1 MEDPKI
7 SIIIPVYNTE
17 KYLPSCIESALN
29 QTYSNIEIICIDDG
43 STDTSGDLLDAY
55 AKKDNRLKVVHKFN
69 GGLSSSRNV
78 GLERATGN
86 IIMFLDS
93 DDWLTR
99 DTVLNIALSFRD
111 DNIDCVTF
119 GMEAYADGDITQ
131 NLNGMN
137 RYLKLKYEGEVDFNF
152 DRALKTN
159 IHVCNKA
166 FKAQNIK
173 NLRFIQG
180 LLYEDIF
187 FMWYNFLH
195 INKMMYLPDTYYKYR
210 IHSGSIMESSNNIKS
225 FEKAKDHLLN
235 IHCLI
240 DALENEP
247 KLLLKNRLELEILI
261 LNNARRELELVES
274 KEFIKVFNQK
284 EATQIHLRA
293 TIENTE
299 RALLYGE

>member
-1 MEDPKI
+1 MEDFKI

-17 KYLPSCIESALN
+17 KYLPSCIKSVLH
-29 QTYSNIEIICIDDG
+29 QTYSNIEVICVDDG
-43 STDTSGDLLDAY
+43 STDTSGNLLDAY
-55 AKKDNRLKVVHKFN
+55 AKEDKRLKVIHKSN
-69 GGLSSSRNV
+69 GGLSSARNA
-78 GLERATGN
+78 GLDNATGD

-99 DTVLNIALSFRD
+99 DTMLNVALAFRE

-119 GMEAYADGDITQ
+119 GMEAYADGEVTQ
-131 NLNGMN
+131 NLDGMN
-137 RYLKLKYEGEVDFNF
+137 RYLKLKYDGEVDFNF

-195 INKMMYLPDTYYKYR
+195 INKMMYLSDAYYKYR
-210 IHSGSIMESSNNIKS
+210 IHSGSIMESSNNLKS
-225 FEKAKDHLLN
+225 FEKAKDHLMN
-235 IHCLI
+235 IYYLI
-240 DALENEP
+240 DSLENEP
-247 KLLLKNRLELEILI
+247 RLLLKNRLELEILI

-274 KEFIKVFNQK
+274 KEFIKVFDQK
-284 EATQIHLRA
+284 EVTQIHLRA
-293 TIENTE
+293 AVESAE
-299 RALLYGE
+299 RTLLYGE

>member
-1 MEDPKI
+1 MEETKV

-17 KYLPSCIESALN
+17 KYLFSCIESVQH

-43 STDTSGDLLDAY
+43 STDSSGHLLDTY
-55 AKKDNRLKVVHKFN
+55 AKLDRRLKVLHKLN
-69 GGLSSSRNV
+69 GGLSSARNA
-78 GLERATGN
+78 GLDIATGD

-93 DDWLTR
+93 DDWLESNAIENIVLAFNDR
-99 DTVLNIALSFRD
+99 D
-111 DNIDCVTF
+111 IDCVTF
-119 GMEAYADGDITQ
+119 GMEAYADGEVTQ
-131 NLNGMN
+131 NLDGIN
-137 RYLKLKYEGEVDFNF
+137 RYLKLKYTGEVDFNF

-166 FKAQNIK
+166 FRAQNIK

-187 FMWYNFLH
+187 FMWHNFLH
-195 INKMMYLPDTYYKYR
+195 INKMVYLPDIYYKYR
-210 IHSGSIMESSNNIKS
+210 IHSGSIMESSSSAKS
-225 FEKAKDHLLN
+225 YEKAKDHLMN
-235 IHCLI
+235 IHYLI

-247 KLLLKNRLELEILI
+247 RLLLKNRLELEILI

-284 EATQIHLRA
+284 DYLQTHLRVA
-293 TIENTE
+293 IDNTE
-299 RALLYGE
+299 RSLLYGE